1 MRLIPL
7 LVLLLVMGEARQEL
21 EQHGEQEET
30 TVQALQ
36 EVEEQEQEEQEEPES
51 STDSP
56 SSLLMTR
63 GLRKT
68 TRDAGGSL
76 KLRCEVE
83 GSPPATEF
91 RWFKNEAPVLIER
104 GRVSNIYNYHLYHPY
119 LDSNQHQ
126 HHPHHQQITSYP
138 SFHTSHPSTLR

>member
-1 MRLIPL
+1 MRMIPL

-21 EQHGEQEET
+21 EQPGEQEET

-36 EVEEQEQEEQEEPES
+36 EVEEQEELEEVEEVEY

-56 SSLLMTR
+56 SSLVMTR

-83 GSPPATEF
+83 GAPPATEF

-104 GRVSNIYNYHLYHPY
+104 GRVSNINIF
-119 LDSNQHQ
+119 SETNQND
-126 HHPHHQQITSYP
+126 
-138 SFHTSHPSTLR
+138 

>member
-1 MRLIPL
+1 MRMIPL

-21 EQHGEQEET
+21 EQPGEQEET

-36 EVEEQEQEEQEEPES
+36 EVEEQEELEEVEEVEY

-56 SSLLMTR
+56 SSLVMTR

-76 KLRCEVE
+76 KLRSEVE
-83 GSPPATEF
+83 GAPPATEF

-104 GRVSNIYNYHLYHPY
+104 GRVSNIYTIIRDMINMFTIH
-119 LDSNQHQ
+119 
-126 HHPHHQQITSYP
+126 II
-138 SFHTSHPSTLR
+138 

>member
-1 MRLIPL
+1 MRLVPL

-21 EQHGEQEET
+21 EQQEEQEET

-36 EVEEQEQEEQEEPES
+36 EVEEQEEPEELES

-83 GSPPATEF
+83 GAPPATEF

-104 GRVSNIYNYHLYHPY
+104 GRVRSI
-119 LDSNQHQ
+119 
-126 HHPHHQQITSYP
+126 
-138 SFHTSHPSTLR
+138 